1 MTEEI
6 NKEQKSACILV
17 GEDDAFL
24 SKVYKTRL
32 TKEGFTVFHAV
43 NGEELLKL
51 AREKKPDLILSDLI
65 MPVKD
70 GFETLKEL
78 KADPELKD
86 IKVIILSN
94 LSQDEDKKRVLDLG
108 AVEYVVKANVSF
120 GDVLAIVRKHL
131 AQ

>member
-1 MTEEI
+1 MAEKATET
-6 NKEQKSACILV
+6 QKAPCILV

-32 TKEGFTVFHAV
+32 VKEGFEVMHAI
-43 NGEELLKL
+43 NGEELLKM
-51 AREKKPDLILSDLI
+51 ARERKPDLILSDLI

-78 KADPELKD
+78 KADPDLKD

-94 LSQDEDKKRVLDLG
+94 LSQDEDKKRVLDMG
-108 AVEYVVKANVSF
+108 ALEYVVKANVSF
-120 GDVLAIVRKHL
+120 AEVVNIVKKYL
-131 AQ
+131 NS